1 MDGSVERTTYR
12 LLIPPTP
19 AHRRVG
25 DEQHGDAFQ
34 LDSQD
39 SEDSQE
45 PKHEAPPETE
55 EEILP
60 VGEATY
66 DEAGKRLDVTA

>member
-1 MDGSVERTTYR
+1 MDGSVERTTDR
-12 LLIPPTP
+12 LLIPATP
-19 AHRRVG
+19 VKGKVG
-25 DEQHGDAFQ
+25 RQQQDESFQ
-34 LDSQD
+34 LDS
-39 SEDSQE
+39 EDAEE
-45 PKHEAPPETE
+45 PKPEASPETE